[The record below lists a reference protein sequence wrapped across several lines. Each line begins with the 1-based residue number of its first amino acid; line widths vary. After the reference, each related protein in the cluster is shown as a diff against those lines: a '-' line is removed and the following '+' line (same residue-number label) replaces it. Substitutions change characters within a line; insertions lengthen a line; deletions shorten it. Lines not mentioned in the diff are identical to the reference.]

1 MLRRLVVLFAGGLL
15 LGSVP
20 QLAAQAGVPGARSAV
35 LRERIEEVFQRRVR
49 EELALTD
56 DQAART
62 SRVLTAWAERRESIE
77 NEERSMRMALNAQ
90 LRPGIAASADSVSR
104 LVDRMTANRVAYMES
119 FRDEMR
125 ELTPILSPVQRGQF
139 LLMRD
144 RLLQRV
150 REMQQQRV
158 PPAGRRPPL

>member
-1 MLRRLVVLFAGGLL
+1 MRRLAAIVAGGLL
-15 LGSVP
+15 IGSAP
-20 QLAAQAGVPGARSAV
+20 QVMAQVGAPGARSAV

-62 SRVLTAWAERRESIE
+62 ARVLSAWAERREAIE
-77 NEERSMRMALNAQ
+77 NEERVMRAALNAQ
-90 LRPGIAASADSVSR
+90 LRPGVAAVADSVSR
-104 LVDRMTANRVAYMES
+104 MVDRMTTNRVAYMES

-125 ELTPILSPVQRGQF
+125 ELTPILTPVQRGQF

-144 RLLQRV
+144 RLLERV
-150 REMQQQRV
+150 REMQQQRL
-158 PPAGRRPPL
+158 PAGGRRPPL